1 MPVVL
6 ILRILL
12 VTSGHGDGKDAR
24 MSGSGGGA
32 QWGPYGGGRPPGP
45 GWPPVPPPG
54 PFPPAPARRLTFG
67 SLFNPFAVG
76 RAVFTPSRP
85 DRVHDPAVKKVQVVR
100 TVLGL
105 VAITWMLLSY
115 GLASNADAVMDDR
128 FGQIRTTLIVLAVT
142 FPAAVAVF
150 IAAARPPNRRLF
162 LRRAGK
168 PAGALLALV
177 VTLGTPR
184 LITGMGLVTEDT
196 NWTASAGRVVL
207 LFALGAFLLWLGPFG
222 LYGIAQSL
230 VHVFRTADLHE
241 TVPPLLATLLVWEV
255 ALFDVFRGAYDGA
268 PFGVR
273 MAFILGAPLSVTAV
287 AMWELRRLRTRHGIT
302 LRGAL
307 LR

>member
-1 MPVVL
+1 
-6 ILRILL
+6 
-12 VTSGHGDGKDAR
+12 
-24 MSGSGGGA
+24 MSGNGGGTP
-32 QWGPYGGGRPPGP
+32 WSPHGGGQPPQP
-45 GWPPVPPPG
+45 GWPPVPPAGPWPPG
-54 PFPPAPARRLTFG
+54 RARRLTFG
-67 SLFNPFAVG
+67 RLFNPFAVG

-85 DRVHDPAVKKVQVVR
+85 DRVHDPAVKRVQVLR
-100 TVLGL
+100 TVVGL

-115 GLASNADAVMDDR
+115 GLASDTDAVVDDR
-128 FGQIRTTLIVLAVT
+128 FAQIRTTLIVLAVT
-142 FPAAVAVF
+142 FPVAVAIF

-168 PAGALLALV
+168 PAGALLALFV
-177 VTLGTPR
+177 ALAVPR
-184 LITGMGLVTEDT
+184 LITGLGYVDENTD
-196 NWTASAGRVVL
+196 WTASAGRVAL
-207 LFALGAFLLWLGPFG
+207 LFALGAFLLWLAPFA

-255 ALFDVFRGAYDGA
+255 TLFDVFRGAYDSV

-273 MAFILGAPLSVTAV
+273 VAFTLGAPLPVTAV

-302 LRGAL
+302 VRGAL